1 MYKKMNATIVVLF
14 GGGGVCVI
22 FMSICDD
29 LCRFMSK
36 NVGLCRFKTTL
47 STVNIENMSK
57 CDFIFLYSLSI
68 NTTPFLFY

>member
-1 MYKKMNATIVVLF
+1 MYNTNNINILLLL
-14 GGGGVCVI
+14 GSLLLYVI

-29 LCRFMSK
+29 LCRFMTI
-36 NVGLCRFKTTL
+36 NVDLCRFKTEL
-47 STVNIENMSK
+47 SPVNIENMSK